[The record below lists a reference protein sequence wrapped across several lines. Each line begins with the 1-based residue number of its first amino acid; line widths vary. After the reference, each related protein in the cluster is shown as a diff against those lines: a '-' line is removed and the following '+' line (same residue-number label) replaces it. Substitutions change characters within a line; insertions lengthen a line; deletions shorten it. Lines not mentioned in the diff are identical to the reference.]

1 MLELLKKIKGSKAFK
16 EWNHPEA
23 YLCSIF
29 MLDKQVQFDFY
40 SKKTKLV
47 TSFKIENDKIVTV
60 GKDERVFQKESR
72 DLEEL
77 DINKIKINFQKA
89 KEISDNVKKEKYPQ
103 ENVTK
108 EIYILQKIDNK
119 SIWNITK
126 ITSSFN
132 IINIKL
138 DANTG
143 KIIEDVITSALS
155 FKAKQ

>member
-1 MLELLKKIKGSKAFK
+1 MLELLKKIKSSKAFK

-23 YLCSIF
+23 YLCSLFI
-29 MLDKQVQFDFY
+29 LDSQVQFDFY

-47 TSFKIENDKIVTV
+47 TSFKLENNKIITV
-60 GKDERVFQKESR
+60 GKDERIFQKESK

-77 DINKIKINFQKA
+77 DIAKIKINFQKA

-108 EIYILQKIDNK
+108 EIYILQKINSK
-119 SIWNITK
+119 TIWNITK

-138 DANTG
+138 DADEG
-143 KIIEDVITSALS
+143 KVIEDVITSALS
-155 FKAKQ
+155 FKAKA